1 MKSISISKDGI
12 IEYYGNR
19 AGYIRNHV
27 AVVDEMFRRAEVE
40 QYLKQENGI
49 DIVWKNG
56 VYDRLIKGDIE
67 NSTVLKRCRIHQLK
81 PNVDMRMKFIG
92 YDELKQRGFGAPDMS
107 NYRIVYDGDVQTN
120 DLEEIYMT
128 FNQPELPDNYTGYS
142 MSKSDVIELYDEGGS
157 EFYYVDSIGFVKLEA
172 PSSKMANTQKQQT
185 PAAEPVNQEAVQS
198 GNNMASPKESNEEFQ
213 VETFKI
219 NM

>member
-19 AGYIRNHV
+19 AGYIRNHI
-27 AVVDEMFRRAEVE
+27 AVVDEMFKRPEVE

-67 NSTVLKRCRIHQLK
+67 NSSVLKRCRIHQLK

-107 NYRIVYDGDVQTN
+107 NYRIVYDGDVKTN
-120 DLEEIYMT
+120 DLEEIYIT
-128 FNQPELPDNYTGYS
+128 FNQPELPDNYIGYS

-157 EFYYVDSIGFVKLEA
+157 EFYYVDSIGFVKLDE
-172 PSSKMANTQKQQT
+172 PDNEIVNTQKRKT
-185 PAAEPVNQEAVQS
+185 PADESMKQASVPS
-198 GNNMASPKESNEEFQ
+198 GNNMASPKTSNEEFQ

>member
-19 AGYIRNHV
+19 AGYIRNHI

-67 NSTVLKRCRIHQLK
+67 NSSVMKRCRIHQLK

-92 YDELKQRGFGAPDMS
+92 YDELKRRGFGAPDMS
-107 NYRIVYDGDVQTN
+107 NYRIVYDGELQTN

-157 EFYYVDSIGFVKLEA
+157 EFYYVDSIGFVKLDE
-172 PSSKMANTQKQQT
+172 PDNEIVNTQKRKT
-185 PAAEPVNQEAVQS
+185 PADESMKQASVPS
-198 GNNMASPKESNEEFQ
+198 GNNMASPKTSNEEFQ